1 MPQKLKLTVHGTGS
15 DLLEIRE
22 VPDNLK
28 IAKDTRF
35 SLEAMAP
42 APAGLKYVWLTSK
55 DKVLAVSEQDGPNGK
70 VLVECL
76 GAGISEMQLQIH
88 PAELRID
95 IVFVD
100 DRPGLLK
107 RLLLADLVARA
118 GGRGREWTVVRV

>member
-28 IAKDTRF
+28 IAKDARF

-88 PAELRID
+88 PAEPTNAPPLIDRRYIVEVIETVATELRITSQG
-95 IVFVD
+95 IE
-100 DRPGLLK
+100 PLG
-107 RLLLADLVARA
+107 A
-118 GGRGREWTVVRV
+118 ET